1 MCIAALATTSCGA
14 RTRYLTLEITVV
26 YRDVEQHRRQRMSQE
41 NLRELLEIL
50 AVVHPRQAANEKVN
64 RLITA
69 VRKELDERN
78 VSTDKEDK
86 K

>member
-1 MCIAALATTSCGA
+1 
-14 RTRYLTLEITVV
+14 
-26 YRDVEQHRRQRMSQE
+26 MSQE